1 MCWGAR
7 EREEDKSVSIKSYN
21 DLLALKEVG
30 RIVRLALRAMAER
43 VRAGVPT
50 KELADIGGT
59 VMRENGAQSAPR
71 MVYGFPGDVLISLN
85 DEAVHGIP
93 SASRKIR
100 AGDLVKLDVTF
111 EKNGYMAD
119 AALTVPVE
127 PVSDEARR
135 LVACV
140 ERAFGEAMKVAHANR
155 AVNEIGRAVEQ
166 EVRRSGFRV
175 IRELGG
181 HGIGHTIHEAPSVP
195 NFKDPSVTQE
205 LTDGLVITVEP
216 IIAAGSGEPVDSGDG
231 WTVRT
236 ADGSLSAH
244 YEHTLVIT
252 DGEPILLTAA

>member
-1 MCWGAR
+1 M
-7 EREEDKSVSIKSYN
+7 SIESYK

-30 RIVRLALRAMAER
+30 RIVRLALEAMAGR
-43 VRAGVPT
+43 VRAGVT
-50 KELADIGGT
+50 TAELADIGGK
-59 VMRENGAQSAPR
+59 VMREHGAQSAPR

-93 SASRKIR
+93 SASREIR

-119 AALTVPVE
+119 AAMTVPVE

-135 LVACV
+135 LVACA
-140 ERAFGEAMKVAHANR
+140 EQAFEQAMKVARANR
-155 AVNEIGRAVEQ
+155 PVNGIGRVIER
-166 EVRRSGFRV
+166 EVRRSGFRI

-195 NFKDPSVTQE
+195 NFNDRSVTQR
-205 LTDGLVITVEP
+205 LTQGLVITVEP
-216 IIAAGSGEPVDSGDG
+216 IIAAGSGRAIDGGDG
-231 WTVRT
+231 WTVKT
-236 ADGSLSAH
+236 ADGRLSAH

-252 DGEPILLTAA
+252 DGAPLLLTAA

>member
-1 MCWGAR
+1 M
-7 EREEDKSVSIKSYN
+7 SIKSYK

-30 RIVRLALRAMAER
+30 RIVRLALQAMAGR
-43 VRAGVPT
+43 VRAGAT
-50 KELADIGGT
+50 TAELADIGGK
-59 VMRENGAQSAPR
+59 VMRENGARSAPR

-135 LVACV
+135 LVACA
-140 ERAFGEAMKVAHANR
+140 ERAFGEAMKVARANR
-155 AVNEIGRAVEQ
+155 PVNEIGRAVEQ

-181 HGIGHTIHEAPSVP
+181 HGIGRTIHEEPSVP
-195 NFKDPSVTQE
+195 NFKDPGVTQR

-216 IIAAGSGEPVDSGDG
+216 IIAAGSGRPVDSGDG
-231 WTVRT
+231 WTVKT
-236 ADGSLSAH
+236 SDGSLSAH

-252 DGEPILLTAA
+252 DGEPLLLTAA